1 MKNFWKFLSFILFG
15 WIIGYFVKDNV
26 GKPDEVTNNQVKQ
39 KERDNVLKI
48 FKKNPLKE
56 KRKVF
61 NFLRKKENKV

>member
-15 WIIGYFVKDNV
+15 WIIGYLVSDNYS
-26 GKPDEVTNNQVKQ
+26 KPDNEVNIDLDIKRNKLFN
-39 KERDNVLKI
+39 K
-48 FKKNPLKE
+48 KE